1 MIIIVAYEKYM
12 PHSKILTS
20 FLILHRGQ
28 GYCGVVLSSTQGE
41 NIMKTKIKQWWSDI
55 KTFDWKMYVALILL
69 ALVPAIYQT
78 VVTKLITTFASPGS
92 LDIVGQME
100 WFDLIDE
107 TICAFLIVPM
117 YSVLSKAYKRPDFNK
132 TVFKLGIIVVGLYAL
147 FSLGTFFY
155 GIRLVGFMNPTEIDV
170 GAAYRYLSLETV
182 AFMIGIVF
190 SYASVVFLVIDK
202 SRYMYAFLVAK
213 ILLALLSDFV
223 LIPGMG
229 VDGIA
234 LSNIIANG
242 IMGVLAICLLIYIKQ
257 LKPGKYNKE
266 DLPHLKDWGKV
277 GLFAGGQQFLDNFIY
292 AIMICRMVNSVS
304 QSGNYWVSNNFIW
317 GWLLIPITCLVEI
330 IRKDAGA
337 NGYNLK
343 QKNYY
348 LIAIFTLLLWFTLIP
363 TYKWFFGTVEGL
375 SNADVIFEIV
385 VKNLGFYIA
394 YALSQIPDAIFVGMG
409 KTKYNAINS
418 LICNIVYYGI
428 WFILYKTC
436 VVIMTMDMIIVMFGV
451 GNVVHWA
458 VSLVEEKVF
467 LRRELNKL
475 ARVNS

>member
-1 MIIIVAYEKYM
+1 
-12 PHSKILTS
+12 
-20 FLILHRGQ
+20 
-28 GYCGVVLSSTQGE
+28 
-41 NIMKTKIKQWWSDI
+41 MKTFVKKWWNDF
-55 KTFDWKMYVALILL
+55 KTFDWKMYLALCLL

-78 VVTKLITTFASPGS
+78 VVTKLITSFTSPGS

-107 TICAFLIVPM
+107 TMCAFLIVPM
-117 YSVLSKAYKRPDFNK
+117 YSVLSKAYKRDDFNRV
-132 TVFKLGIIVVGLYAL
+132 VFKLGIIVVGLYAL

-155 GIRLVGFMNPTEIDV
+155 GINLVSYMNPAEIDV
-170 GAAYRYLSLETV
+170 AAAYRYLSLETI

-213 ILLALLSDFV
+213 ILLALLTDFA
-223 LIPGMG
+223 LIPAMG

-242 IMGVLAICLLIYIKQ
+242 IMGALAVGLLIYIKQ
-257 LKPGKYNKE
+257 LRPGKYNKE
-266 DLPHLKDWGKV
+266 DLPHLKDWGRI
-277 GLFAGGQQFLDNFIY
+277 GLFAGGQQFLDNIIY
-292 AIMICRMVNSVS
+292 ALMICRMVNAVS

-337 NGYNLK
+337 NGYDLK

-348 LIAIFTLLLWFTLIP
+348 SIAIFTLILWFALIP
-363 TYKWFFGTVEGL
+363 SYQWFFGTVEGL
-375 SNADVIFEIV
+375 NNPDVIFEIV

-418 LICNIVYYGI
+418 LFCNIVYYGI
-428 WFILYKTC
+428 WFILYKTGA
-436 VVIMTMDMIIVMFGV
+436 VIMSMDMIIVMFGV
-451 GNVVHWA
+451 GNVVHWGI
-458 VSLVEEKVF
+458 SLVEEKIF
-467 LRRELNKL
+467 LRKELN
-475 ARVNS
+475 RIVR